1 MKKNLELTYDKEKL
15 LPSTEVKLNKK
26 NYITILIPIIL
37 VIILILGIAFYVFV
51 ITSPYNKL
59 KKHLEEIEYICN
71 NKTCTK
77 EVKNTYYT
85 INYKEFSMYVETP
98 KYRLTISD
106 STPSLE
112 VKNTETVCTYTKG
125 DYSLFTLVD
134 NTFIYEKKC
143 EDYIKDINKYIGE
156 YKEIVK
162 QSGIDVNKINK

>member
-1 MKKNLELTYDKEKL
+1 
-15 LPSTEVKLNKK
+15 
-26 NYITILIPIIL
+26 
-37 VIILILGIAFYVFV
+37 
-51 ITSPYNKL
+51 
-59 KKHLEEIEYICN
+59 
-71 NKTCTK
+71 
-77 EVKNTYYT
+77 
-85 INYKEFSMYVETP
+85 MYVETP

-143 EDYIKDINKYIGE
+143 EDYIKDINKYIEE
-156 YKEIVK
+156 YKAIVK